1 MKMANDKILSMIGL
15 AKRANKV
22 STGEFICKKAIK
34 SGMAKLAILAV
45 DASENTKKSI
55 LNSCNYYKVNSVEC
69 ADMESLGKYSGG
81 GERAVVTINDINL
94 SNAIIKLINNA

>member
-1 MKMANDKILSMIGL
+1 MINDKILSMIGL
-15 AKRANKV
+15 AKRANKI

-34 SGMAKLAILAV
+34 SGRAKLAIIAE
-45 DASENTKKSI
+45 DASNNTKKSI
-55 LNSCNYYKVNSVEC
+55 LNSCNYYNVDVVEFG
-69 ADMESLGKYSGG
+69 DMESLGKYSGS